1 MSMYTDPDHLRVEDP
16 GKLEGNTVFTY
27 LDAFCKD
34 EYFAEYAP
42 EYANLQE
49 MKDHYTR
56 GGLGDVK
63 VKKFLNNV
71 LQETLEPIRQKRAEL
86 EKNIPYVYEV
96 LRKGTEA
103 AEEKAARTLDEV
115 RHDMMI
121 DYFSGDE
128 WLVSQEKKFAEQR
141 AAADAADVRV
151 KRQRAAEARKK
162 AKAGAGQN

>member
-1 MSMYTDPDHLRVEDP
+1 M
-16 GKLEGNTVFTY
+16 
-27 LDAFCKD
+27 
-34 EYFAEYAP
+34 
-42 EYANLQE
+42 
-49 MKDHYTR
+49 
-56 GGLGDVK
+56 
-63 VKKFLNNV
+63 
-71 LQETLEPIRQKRAEL
+71 
-86 EKNIPYVYEV
+86 